1 MKSEKKWC
9 SGIATY
15 LSNNNGEIMAASL
28 DDVKDF
34 DFIISEAFRIN
45 EAISESNFRDF
56 YEKEYNLPLGSLGL
70 TINAPIELLKKE
82 TVVPSE
88 QIKLSYSSR
97 DALYSIAT
105 RFIKSNR
112 LEMLVTTNEFV
123 ENIKRALYLH
133 IFIDNGVDGREGC
146 TQILNKALKLT
157 RREMHEEEFYFP
169 VLAHGLKKEKI
180 SIGGAE
186 ILSSR
191 QMHLMIGDNLTE
203 EQLMLSSRFCSS
215 HKYPYEHFLK
225 IPVSKRSKQS
235 RERIAKNIA
244 GFVVGILQLFSE
256 HYQISSEFLSIST
269 APYPNYDGFYFT
281 KKSDNDFNY
290 NHSSKGRI
298 IWSDKFWDKFEA
310 DYDSDLGE
318 VLSQLIKLA
327 LEPHERSIIAD
338 RLIDAIY
345 LFSSAQQDKDE
356 SSRIV
361 KLATALERIVS
372 LPSEKKDSS
381 TTKNFVSRVSSLASI
396 YYPEEKD
403 WKKISKEMY
412 EIRSDIAHGAWSLYR
427 QEQPLYAPKYSELT
441 SKVIFSA
448 CLGFYNRSFTT
459 VNNDKLVKEFFDFLE
474 NAIYKN
480 QS

>member
-1 MKSEKKWC
+1 M
-9 SGIATY
+9 G
-15 LSNNNGEIMAASL
+15 ASL

-34 DFIISEAFRIN
+34 DFIISEACRISN
-45 EAISESNFRDF
+45 LLTTSNFKEF
-56 YEKEYNLPLGSLGL
+56 YEKEYDRPTGSIGM
-70 TINAPIELLKKE
+70 TIDTPYDPLKK
-82 TVVPSE
+82 TNNVTQR
-88 QIKLSYSSR
+88 QIHLSYEAS
-97 DALYSIAT
+97 DALYSIAART
-105 RFIKSNR
+105 IKSNK
-112 LEMLVTTNEFV
+112 LEMLVTVNELV
-123 ENIKRALYLH
+123 GNIKRALYSH
-133 IFIDNGVDGREGC
+133 IFIDNGVDGIKGY
-146 TQILNKALKLT
+146 TQLLNKALKIT
-157 RREMHEEEFYFP
+157 KKEMTEEVFFFP
-169 VLAHGLKKEKI
+169 ILAHGLDKERI
-180 SIGGAE
+180 SIGNIE
-186 ILSSR
+186 IISAK
-191 QMHLMIGDNLTE
+191 QMYLMIGDDLSKNQLTLSE
-203 EQLMLSSRFCSS
+203 EFCSA

-225 IPVSKRSKQS
+225 IPVSKRSKES

-256 HYQISSEFLSIST
+256 HYHISSEFLSIST
-269 APYPNYDGFYFT
+269 TPYPNYDGFYFT
-281 KKSDNDFNY
+281 KKSDKGFNY

-298 IWSDKFWDKFEA
+298 LWSDKFWDKFEA

-327 LEPHERSIIAD
+327 LEPHERSIISD

-381 TTKNFVSRVSSLASI
+381 TTKNFVSRVSLLASI
-396 YYPEEKD
+396 YYSKEKD

-427 QEQPLYAPKYSELT
+427 QEQPLHASKYSELT

-448 CLGFYNRSFTT
+448 CLGFYKRSFTT

-480 QS
+480 ES